1 VLDDEGAGDG
11 DESYLA
17 CTDPGGQPEEVRF
30 ALEAAAIR
38 ETERITRVLVHA
50 RARRLAQG
58 KPGTGLAVGLRHP
71 PTFTTFRG
79 DIQPVATSY
88 ALHTLELVTVPFF
101 GRRGRP
107 WERADLEP
115 SRLALAFAPADAENP
130 VRVTQAWVEVC
141 TVPPGVD
148 AASEADAATRYE
160 PRTLRRRR
168 GPQRRTH
175 YGPLQPRLTGEIL
188 RVKGLHG
195 REGPSMMSSNMSRST
210 AAKVARWLV
219 GKDRR
224 DEAVGLLCSWAAN
237 GPNDKEG
244 QELLAEAFRLDPGSQ
259 LAQLAFE
266 RMEGI
271 SAKDHGSLD
280 AAIARWTLEEVSK
293 LEKQIARP
301 NFMRAQVGF
310 NNNVKYN
317 GLVFHIQT
325 EDSGLDRPHI
335 ITHLFADGGR
345 IIKSHKR
352 IYASEVKRDDVA
364 KYVRALMKGQH
375 MEMAIMLREG
385 RFDEVIAGRKLGGM
399 ELFEEPP
406 RLEVQKLATKKEERV
421 EAASPAVET
430 AAPAARSVPPP
441 PAAAPPP
448 SAPPP
453 PPPAESAISKLVGKP
468 PPKSSQKARF
478 RLNVIRSLTGG
489 PAFYEP
495 LGDAAIIGR
504 DGAIALDNERFC
516 HPREAQIR
524 WQKGRMWLVDLEAGN
539 GVFLRIRQPVEL
551 EIGDEFMVGDQVLLI
566 ERNPEP
572 NDGPGPGPT
581 YFYSSPKWPSSFRV
595 VQLFEGGTKGACV
608 VARGTTMQIGS
619 AIGDF
624 VFTADPLVED
634 QHCLVEEQAG
644 SIVLSDL
651 GSRTGVFVR
660 IKGEQEMLP
669 GDEII
674 VGRTRLALETL
685 A

>member
-1 VLDDEGAGDG
+1 
-11 DESYLA
+11 
-17 CTDPGGQPEEVRF
+17 
-30 ALEAAAIR
+30 
-38 ETERITRVLVHA
+38 
-50 RARRLAQG
+50 
-58 KPGTGLAVGLRHP
+58 
-71 PTFTTFRG
+71 
-79 DIQPVATSY
+79 
-88 ALHTLELVTVPFF
+88 
-101 GRRGRP
+101 
-107 WERADLEP
+107 
-115 SRLALAFAPADAENP
+115 
-130 VRVTQAWVEVC
+130 
-141 TVPPGVD
+141 
-148 AASEADAATRYE
+148 
-160 PRTLRRRR
+160 
-168 GPQRRTH
+168 
-175 YGPLQPRLTGEIL
+175 
-188 RVKGLHG
+188 
-195 REGPSMMSSNMSRST
+195 MSRSS

-219 GKDRR
+219 GKEKR
-224 DEAVGLLCSWAAN
+224 DEAVALLCSWAAN
-237 GPNDKEG
+237 GANDKEG

-271 SAKDHGSLD
+271 AAKDHGPLD
-280 AAIARWTLEEVSK
+280 EAITRWTADEIAK

-310 NNNVKYN
+310 NNNVKFN

-352 IYASEVKRDDVA
+352 VYASEVKRDDIA

-385 RFDEVIAGRKLGGM
+385 RFDEVIAGRAVGGM
-399 ELFEEPP
+399 ELFETAP

-421 EAASPAVET
+421 EAAAASRSIPPPAV
-430 AAPAARSVPPP
+430 AAVDFPPVA
-441 PAAAPPP
+441 AAAPPP
-448 SAPPP
+448 AV
-453 PPPAESAISKLVGKP
+453 ESAQSISKLVGKP
-468 PPKSSQKARF
+468 TPKSQKARF
-478 RLNVIRSLTGG
+478 RLNVVRSLTGG

-504 DGAIALDNERFC
+504 DGAIALENERFC

-566 ERNPEP
+566 DRNPEP

-581 YFYSSPKWPSSFRV
+581 YFYSSPKWSSSFRV
-595 VQLFEGGTKGACV
+595 VQLFEGGAKGACV

-660 IKGEQEMLP
+660 IKGEQELLA

-674 VGRTRLALETL
+674 VGRTRLTLEALS

>member
-1 VLDDEGAGDG
+1 
-11 DESYLA
+11 
-17 CTDPGGQPEEVRF
+17 
-30 ALEAAAIR
+30 
-38 ETERITRVLVHA
+38 
-50 RARRLAQG
+50 
-58 KPGTGLAVGLRHP
+58 
-71 PTFTTFRG
+71 
-79 DIQPVATSY
+79 
-88 ALHTLELVTVPFF
+88 
-101 GRRGRP
+101 
-107 WERADLEP
+107 
-115 SRLALAFAPADAENP
+115 
-130 VRVTQAWVEVC
+130 
-141 TVPPGVD
+141 
-148 AASEADAATRYE
+148 
-160 PRTLRRRR
+160 
-168 GPQRRTH
+168 
-175 YGPLQPRLTGEIL
+175 
-188 RVKGLHG
+188 
-195 REGPSMMSSNMSRST
+195 MSRSS

-219 GKDRR
+219 GKDKR
-224 DEAVGLLCSWAAN
+224 DDAVALLCSWAAN

-271 SAKDHGSLD
+271 AAKDHGPLD
-280 AAIARWTLEEVSK
+280 DAISRWTADEIAK

-301 NFMRAQVGF
+301 NFIRAQVGF

-325 EDSGLDRPHI
+325 EDSGLDKPHI

-385 RFDEVIAGRKLGGM
+385 TFDEVIAGRAIGGM
-399 ELFEEPP
+399 QLFEEPP

-421 EAASPAVET
+421 EA
-430 AAPAARSVPPP
+430 P
-441 PAAAPPP
+441 PA
-448 SAPPP
+448 SRSMPP
-453 PPPAESAISKLVGKP
+453 PPPAPEPTASQPSMQKLVGKP
-468 PPKSSQKARF
+468 VQKEQKARF
-478 RLNVIRSLTGG
+478 RLNVVRSLTGG

-504 DGAIALDNERFC
+504 DGTITLEAERFC

-595 VQLFEGGTKGACV
+595 VQLFEGGAKGACV

-660 IKGEQEMLP
+660 IKGEQELLS

-674 VGRTRLALETL
+674 VGRTRMNLEALP